1 MGFPRQEDWSGLS
14 FPTPGDLLDLEIEP
28 ESRVSLAL
36 VGGFF
41 ITEPPEKLP
50 IISPTQ
56 PSREE
61 GERRGRTMQHQKPFH
76 QGGAEEHASVFLS
89 QALLPPATE
98 QSQFLMEK
106 L

>member
-14 FPTPGDLLDLEIEP
+14 FPTPRDILDLGTKP
-28 ESRVSLAL
+28 ESLVSLAL
-36 VGGFF
+36 AGGFF
-41 ITEPPEKLP
+41 TTAPPEKLP

-61 GERRGRTMQHQKPFH
+61 GERRGRAAQHQGP
-76 QGGAEEHASVFLS
+76 QQDGAEEHASVFLS
-89 QALLPPATE
+89 QALLPPVTE
-98 QSQFLMEK
+98 QSQLLMEK

>member
-14 FPTPGDLLDLEIEP
+14 LPTPGDTLDLGTKP
-28 ESRVSLAL
+28 ESLVSLAL
-36 VGGFF
+36 AGGFF
-41 ITEPPEKLP
+41 PAAPPEKLP
-50 IISPTQ
+50 ITPPTQ

-61 GERRGRTMQHQKPFH
+61 GERRGRTAQHPGPQ

-89 QALLPPATE
+89 QALLLPVTE